1 MRLVYAALVLALSAS
16 PALAQ
21 RAPVIV
27 IPGRTDVPVILNGVD
42 VSYAVI
48 EGEFGLSRPN
58 MVNPTVIYRPFV
70 IPLVY
75 GPDLEP
81 ESYPR
86 ERHYFPSTGRRPG
99 YGRLEI
105 IPPADRPLPPPAPTF
120 YRSWSSQSG
129 SGPVTDY
136 APYPYPMPDVFV
148 GSRFRTSRGAR
159 PEPHAQCGRA
169 RREPEESVT
178 SSGRPSSGFTLIR
191 LLVGQ
196 FCKGVPC
203 LSIA

>member
-1 MRLVYAALVLALSAS
+1 MRLVHAALVLAVSAS

-70 IPLVY
+70 LPLVY
-75 GPDLEP
+75 GPDIEP
-81 ESYPR
+81 ESSPR

-136 APYPYPMPDVFV
+136 APYPYPMPEVVV
-148 GSRFRTSRGAR
+148 GPRFGHRG
-159 PEPHAQCGRA
+159 GR
-169 RREPEESVT
+169 
-178 SSGRPSSGFTLIR
+178 GRNHTHNAG
-191 LLVGQ
+191 GQ
-196 FCKGVPC
+196 GPNQKSP
-203 LSIA
+203 

>member
-1 MRLVYAALVLALSAS
+1 MRLVHAALVLAVSAS

-27 IPGRTDVPVILNGVD
+27 VPGRLDVPVIMNGVD

-75 GPDLEP
+75 GPDVEP
-81 ESYPR
+81 TKDSAGR
-86 ERHYFPSTGRRPG
+86 GYFPSTGRRPG

-105 IPPADRPLPPPAPTF
+105 LPPPDRKLPPPAPTF

-129 SGPVTDY
+129 AGPVTDY
-136 APYPYPMPDVFV
+136 APAPYPMPDVVVAPQFGRRTGHAHRKPNPIGQ
-148 GSRFRTSRGAR
+148 GSNQKS
-159 PEPHAQCGRA
+159 P
-169 RREPEESVT
+169 
-178 SSGRPSSGFTLIR
+178 
-191 LLVGQ
+191 
-196 FCKGVPC
+196 
-203 LSIA
+203 

>member
-1 MRLVYAALVLALSAS
+1 MWFVQAALFLAVSGLLSAS

-27 IPGRTDVPVILNGVD
+27 IPGKPGVPVMINGVD

-58 MVNPTVIYRPFV
+58 MVNPTVIYRPLA
-70 IPLVY
+70 IPSAF
-75 GPDLEP
+75 GPDVYP
-81 ESYPR
+81 DDNESPTSTR
-86 ERHYFPSTGRRPG
+86 ERGYFPSTGRRPG

-105 IPPADRPLPPPAPTF
+105 LPPPDRPKPPPAPTF

-136 APYPYPMPDVFV
+136 APSPPMDIVVSPPFGNRAWRNRNHRKHPTGPD
-148 GSRFRTSRGAR
+148 
-159 PEPHAQCGRA
+159 
-169 RREPEESVT
+169 
-178 SSGRPSSGFTLIR
+178 PSHHG
-191 LLVGQ
+191 
-196 FCKGVPC
+196 P
-203 LSIA
+203 